1 MSLPSGRM
9 VTVRT
14 FLGSLDA
21 VAAPAGGCGAALGA
35 GAGGGAATRG
45 AGWGAGSFSATGS
58 SCFDTNCSLPAFT
71 TTALPDCG
79 SPAVAGTILVGV
91 ELSAVMTGGGC
102 VEPAGPV

>member
-21 VAAPAGGCGAALGA
+21 VAAPAGGCGAALRVGA
-35 GAGGGAATRG
+35 AGAATRG

-71 TTALPDCG
+71 GAALPDCA
-79 SPAVAGTILVGV
+79 SPAGAGTILVGV

>member
-21 VAAPAGGCGAALGA
+21 VAAPAGAAL

-45 AGWGAGSFSATGS
+45 AGWGADSFSATGS
-58 SCFDTNCSLPAFT
+58 SCFDTSCSLPAFT
-71 TTALPDCG
+71 TRSGAALPDCG